1 MNFDLRKTIEQIKS
15 NKNFLK
21 LRDVV
26 ENNAYHDNEP
36 VFDHLIKTYGIAVR
50 EINANFITNKE
61 AKEKFDQYTNGE
73 VKGIKKK
80 DLMLILA
87 LIHDIGKTVK
97 FEKLDNGSTNAKGH
111 EYEGSL
117 IVPDFVEGL
126 PKEVTD
132 YLSTGVRLHGV
143 FNDSWNKNKNA
154 SPPDLFNIVK
164 QQSEG
169 IGVELVFNSYCD
181 CFTAKPFQPAIPL
194 IHQIFNERK
203 IYT

>member
-1 MNFDLRKTIEQIKS
+1 
-15 NKNFLK
+15 
-21 LRDVV
+21 
-26 ENNAYHDNEP
+26 
-36 VFDHLIKTYGIAVR
+36 
-50 EINANFITNKE
+50 
-61 AKEKFDQYTNGE
+61 
-73 VKGIKKK
+73 
-80 DLMLILA
+80 MLILA

-97 FEKLDNGSTNAKGH
+97 FEKLADGSTNAEGH

-154 SPPDLFNIVK
+154 SPLDLFNIVK

-169 IGVELVFNSYCD
+169 IGVELVFNSYCH
-181 CFTAKPFQPAIPL
+181 CFTAIPFQPAMPV
-194 IHQIFNERK
+194 IHEILNDPK
-203 IYT
+203 TYY